1 MVFKGYVIKSKRL
14 INYRGQIE
22 REFPSH
28 EDVQKMCFDVTKV
41 KWQQQRVNSVF
52 IN

>member
-1 MVFKGYVIKSKRL
+1 MNPLSVTSFHGFYIKGYVIKSKRV

-28 EDVQKMCFDVTKV
+28 EDVQKMCFNVTKV
-41 KWQQQRVNSVF
+41 K
-52 IN
+52 